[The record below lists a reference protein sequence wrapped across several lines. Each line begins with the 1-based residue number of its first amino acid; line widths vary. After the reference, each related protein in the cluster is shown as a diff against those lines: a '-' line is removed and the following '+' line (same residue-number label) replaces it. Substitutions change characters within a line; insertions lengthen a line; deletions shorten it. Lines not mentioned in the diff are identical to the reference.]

1 MMLGLGRALGE
12 TLAALM
18 VIGSLKDRVPPSIF
32 QPGITS
38 AALIA
43 SELPNAND
51 ELHESTLIL
60 IALVLFGITP
70 DLEQSGT
77 LPCLAGRA
85 WPGRSTLMSI
95 VVNAPNIGRRKAVD
109 RTMRGCA
116 LLATVIAMVPLIL
129 ILGFVLVRGVSSLN
143 VAFFTQSY
151 KPPALSLGGDGAVQA
166 QGGVLNGIV
175 GSLVLVFWST
185 VFALPIGLLAG
196 VFLAEYKTNTVATVV
211 RFCTDVLSAAPSIV
225 VGVVVYA
232 LIVLR
237 TKSFSGW
244 AGSIALAILM
254 VPLITRTTEE
264 ICGSSHRPS
273 AKARWRSARRN
284 GARRSMWW
292 FPPLS
297 AVLQPVYCCPS
308 RVRWARLH
316 HCC

>member
-1 MMLGLGRALGE
+1 
-12 TLAALM
+12 
-18 VIGSLKDRVPPSIF
+18 
-32 QPGITS
+32 
-38 AALIA
+38 
-43 SELPNAND
+43 
-51 ELHESTLIL
+51 
-60 IALVLFGITP
+60 
-70 DLEQSGT
+70 
-77 LPCLAGRA
+77 
-85 WPGRSTLMSI
+85 MSI

-116 LLATVIAMVPLIL
+116 LLATMIAMVPLIL
-129 ILGFVLVRGVSSLN
+129 ILGFVLVKGVSSLN

-151 KPPALSLGGDGAVQA
+151 KPPTLSLGGGGVQA

-264 ICGSSHRPS
+264 ILRLVPQTVREGSMALGTPKWRTTFNVVVPAAISGIATGVLLSVARAMGETAPLLLTILGNNNVTANMFGPIS
-273 AKARWRSARRN
+273 ALPLLTYKYTQSPYPAENNLAWGTALVLTTIVLVTNLLVRYATRS
-284 GARRSMWW
+284 
-292 FPPLS
+292 
-297 AVLQPVYCCPS
+297 
-308 RVRWARLH
+308 RLK
-316 HCC
+316 